1 MNSIF
6 IVFLISLITT
16 YKDVCFVQK
25 AMQVISVQLWE
36 WTQHFAREARA
47 KEQTYTA
54 ESGSHITCT
63 AQCDNLLTLKNHS
76 TSLLDN

>member
-25 AMQVISVQLWE
+25 AMQIIAVQLWE
-36 WTQHFAREARA
+36 W
-47 KEQTYTA
+47 
-54 ESGSHITCT
+54 
-63 AQCDNLLTLKNHS
+63 LLLYLCNMNWFDS
-76 TSLLDN
+76 